1 MTCVHTEET
10 KAVKRSYQKIQE
22 DEDDEDDDYRNYTSP
37 RNTGSSA
44 TQLVGLQEFCSLI
57 PVVIPQLCIVHY
69 PQIPAGVSVSLQSEL
84 M

>member
-1 MTCVHTEET
+1 MFVCTEET

-44 TQLVGLQEFCSLI
+44 AQLVGVQESCPEITVFM
-57 PVVIPQLCIVHY
+57 PPH
-69 PQIPAGVSVSLQSEL
+69 IPADMSASLQSEL